1 MLAVLRAPAPVGLTA
16 IPGGRCCHQFHSAD
30 EETGWEK
37 LNNVPK
43 VTRLVSGGAQPDQVG
58 LTTCTRLHAKG
69 QRWLKTDVPKGD
81 RRFPTHAVSLKAGSM
96 AGSVPCPR

>member
-1 MLAVLRAPAPVGLTA
+1 MGGGKGRGCDSLSLESQMPGVWEWGGKTPA
-16 IPGGRCCHQFHSAD
+16 FFAD
-30 EETGWEK
+30 ATE
-37 LNNVPK
+37 
-43 VTRLVSGGAQPDQVG
+43 GALLSDQVG

-69 QRWLKTDVPKGD
+69 QRWRKRGLKTDVPKGD

>member
-1 MLAVLRAPAPVGLTA
+1 MLGALRALAPVGLTA

-58 LTTCTRLHAKG
+58 LTTCTTLHAKG
-69 QRWLKTDVPKGD
+69 QRWLKRALKTDIPKD
-81 RRFPTHAVSLKAGSM
+81 N
-96 AGSVPCPR
+96 